1 MYILI
6 HGVNSAKSQL
16 LTGKSLREVDELEH
30 NMSEH
35 ANMNLS
41 KLSVSKDLRVAV
53 KRIAADRDEFIYDL
67 ADKVF
72 RDAFPEYFQKT
83 DLKH

>member
-1 MYILI
+1 MYISI
-6 HGVNSAKSQL
+6 HSVNNVKNQL
-16 LTGKSLREVDELEH
+16 LTGKSLREVDELKH

-72 RDAFPEYFQKT
+72 RDAFPEYFQNT